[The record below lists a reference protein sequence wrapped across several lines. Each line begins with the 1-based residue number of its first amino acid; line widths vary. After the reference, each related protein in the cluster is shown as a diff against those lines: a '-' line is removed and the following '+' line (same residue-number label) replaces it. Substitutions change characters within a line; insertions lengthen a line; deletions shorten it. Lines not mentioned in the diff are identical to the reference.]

1 MNDKVN
7 DKLKAMFEELTSAIQ
22 NSYED
27 GVSIE
32 QAEKLAAK
40 FLHAQILVSNE
51 LSKLD
56 LDARMRR
63 TGVKA
68 IKAAVYHEEATKG
81 DKKPSDAFLQS
92 LVDKSQEVI
101 LAQDDYDKAEVE
113 KDSLQNYFNIFKE
126 AHIFY
131 RGISKGRF
139 E

>member
-1 MNDKVN
+1 MNES
-7 DKLKAMFEELTSAIQ
+7 LKALCQELTQEIQ
-22 NSYED
+22 NSYEES
-27 GVSIE
+27 VTME

-40 FLHAQILVSNE
+40 FLYAQLQISKE
-51 LSKLD
+51 LATTD
-56 LDARMRR
+56 LDARMKKS
-63 TGVKA
+63 GVKA

-92 LVDKSQEVI
+92 LVDKSMEVI
-101 LAQDDYDKAEVE
+101 QSQDDFDRSEVS
-113 KDSLQNYFNIFKE
+113 KDELYNYFNIFKE